1 MKTEPSASEPDAT
14 DAGTMEVDTD
24 GPAEGS
30 VETGKVKSWQ
40 LKKRMPGCKYETLLN
55 IEYNKYFE
63 MKCN

>member
-1 MKTEPSASEPDAT
+1 VKTETSAPEPNAT
-14 DAGTMEVDTD
+14 EGGTMEVDTE

-40 LKKRMPGCKYETLLN
+40 LKKRMPGCKYETLPS